1 MKAICDVH
9 ISYQL
14 VKFLCER
21 GIETIHVN
29 SLPQKSETPD
39 AILAEYADEHDM
51 VLITKDEDFKNSHLV
66 KSKPAKLIRIT
77 LGNISNKDLVEIFD
91 KNLLLIISKMK
102 EPICFIEIGKSII
115 TYQK

>member
-1 MKAICDVH
+1 MWVLEEMRVRLSTLFNLFGRLFNNSSGGVQHKIDFEF
-9 ISYQL
+9 QL
-14 VKFLCER
+14 LKLD
-21 GIETIHVN
+21 G
-29 SLPQKSETPD
+29 
-39 AILAEYADEHDM
+39 
-51 VLITKDEDFKNSHLV
+51 TKDEDFKNSHLV